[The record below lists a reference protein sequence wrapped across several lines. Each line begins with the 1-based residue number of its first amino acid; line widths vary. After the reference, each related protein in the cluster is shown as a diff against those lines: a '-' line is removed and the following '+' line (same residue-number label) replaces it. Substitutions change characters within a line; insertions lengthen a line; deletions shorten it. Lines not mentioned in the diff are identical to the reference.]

1 MTGEIFLTDDDLSD
15 SQPVQKALTGLSIS
29 SLPKND
35 QLSDNQ
41 PVQKTLDGLS
51 VSPLPKVR
59 TTEGFILNWDRNI
72 IVSQLL
78 KETKLSEIFYSKP
91 AITKE
96 EAVDIAKEAE
106 KIIRKMNIKFLS
118 GPLIREIVNNI
129 LLDRG
134 HVEWR
139 NIMTRVGA
147 SVYDAYE
154 IDSGYGFGAND
165 NANQLNNAETSH
177 KRKAD
182 KMSKEQNLLLMPK
195 ELADLHLNGDFH
207 IHDLEYMGTRPFC
220 QDWDLRYFFYYGLM
234 PDGVG
239 TQSSVAK
246 PAKNAE
252 VAFCMLLRQ
261 WAQLRPTL
269 QADRDFTIF

>member
-1 MTGEIFLTDDDLSD
+1 MTGEIFLTDDELSD
-15 SQPVQKALTGLSIS
+15 SQPVRKALTGLSIS

-35 QLSDNQ
+35 KLSDNQ

-51 VSPLPKVR
+51 VSPPLPPKVR

-96 EAVDIAKEAE
+96 EAIDIAKEAE

-134 HVEWR
+134 GMW
-139 NIMTRVGA
+139 NG
-147 SVYDAYE
+147 
-154 IDSGYGFGAND
+154 
-165 NANQLNNAETSH
+165 ET
-177 KRKAD
+177 
-182 KMSKEQNLLLMPK
+182 L
-195 ELADLHLNGDFH
+195 
-207 IHDLEYMGTRPFC
+207 
-220 QDWDLRYFFYYGLM
+220 
-234 PDGVG
+234 
-239 TQSSVAK
+239 
-246 PAKNAE
+246 
-252 VAFCMLLRQ
+252 
-261 WAQLRPTL
+261 
-269 QADRDFTIF
+269 